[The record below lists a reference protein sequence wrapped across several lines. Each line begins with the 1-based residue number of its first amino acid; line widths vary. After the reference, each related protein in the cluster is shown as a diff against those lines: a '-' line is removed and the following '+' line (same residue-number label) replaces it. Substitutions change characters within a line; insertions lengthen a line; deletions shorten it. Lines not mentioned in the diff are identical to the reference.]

1 MNQSR
6 ILRGI
11 LKGGE
16 ARFFLCDTT
25 AIAQEARTLH
35 NASNTCT
42 AAMGR
47 MLSAVS
53 MMGIGLKDEQ
63 DRISATISGG
73 GPAGAMT
80 AVAGANGVIKITVE
94 NPGTE
99 LPLKANGAFD
109 VGGYLGKNGQLTV
122 IRSNGFSEPYIG
134 RTNLVSGEIGEDF
147 AFVPLMTE
155 RLMLVAAKDDPFPLE
170 HLCMDTPTPYVNLSA
185 FRDKPFILGD
195 PAQKSRKVCDEV
207 FEQLGFKP
215 WILLQSQYNRTSIL
229 LASQGI
235 GYALVPS
242 SIRGTQESL
251 AYYPIDPL
259 LHNSWTIGV
268 TWLKT
273 RRLSHSALQLKQ
285 IVVEILKQPDLET

>member
-1 MNQSR
+1 MIQSR

-53 MMGIGLKDEQ
+53 MMGIGLKDGQ

-147 AFVPLMTE
+147 ALYYLESEQIPSLCALGTKVRNTVESSAGILIQAMPSCSEELLNQLDIRTELFSGISQMSHDMT
-155 RLMLVAAKDDPFPLE
+155 LE
-170 HLCMDTPTPYVNLSA
+170 EIATGA
-185 FRDKPFILGD
+185 FDGLKP
-195 PAQKSRKVCDEV
+195 
-207 FEQLGFKP
+207 
-215 WILLQSQYNRTSIL
+215 
-229 LASQGI
+229 
-235 GYALVPS
+235 
-242 SIRGTQESL
+242 
-251 AYYPIDPL
+251 
-259 LHNSWTIGV
+259 
-268 TWLKT
+268 
-273 RRLSHSALQLKQ
+273 
-285 IVVEILKQPDLET
+285 EILEKQPLFLQCDCSREFIERVLLSVGEKELRSIIEEEGKCEVLCHYCRKKYRFDRAALEALLKEGTKKHE

>member
-16 ARFFLCDTT
+16 ARFFLCDTA

-53 MMGIGLKDEQ
+53 MMGISLKDGQ

-147 AFVPLMTE
+147 ALYYLESEQIPSLCALGTKVRNTVESSAGILIQAMPSCSEELLNQLDIRTELFSGISQMSHDMT
-155 RLMLVAAKDDPFPLE
+155 LE
-170 HLCMDTPTPYVNLSA
+170 EIATGA
-185 FRDKPFILGD
+185 FDGLKP
-195 PAQKSRKVCDEV
+195 
-207 FEQLGFKP
+207 
-215 WILLQSQYNRTSIL
+215 
-229 LASQGI
+229 
-235 GYALVPS
+235 
-242 SIRGTQESL
+242 
-251 AYYPIDPL
+251 
-259 LHNSWTIGV
+259 
-268 TWLKT
+268 
-273 RRLSHSALQLKQ
+273 
-285 IVVEILKQPDLET
+285 EILEKQPLFLQCDCSREFIERVLLSVGEKELRSIIEEEGKCEVLCHYCRKKYRFDRAALEALLKEGTKKHE

>member
-25 AIAQEARTLH
+25 AIAQEARTLN
-35 NASNTCT
+35 NARNTCT

-53 MMGIGLKDEQ
+53 MMGIGLKDGQ

-147 AFVPLMTE
+147 ALYYLESEQIPSLCALGTKVRNTVESSAGILIQAMPSFGRTVESTGYPYRTVFGNISN
-155 RLMLVAAKDDPFPLE
+155 VARYDAG
-170 HLCMDTPTPYVNLSA
+170 
-185 FRDKPFILGD
+185 GD
-195 PAQKSRKVCDEV
+195 CYRC
-207 FEQLGFKP
+207 
-215 WILLQSQYNRTSIL
+215 
-229 LASQGI
+229 
-235 GYALVPS
+235 
-242 SIRGTQESL
+242 IRRS
-251 AYYPIDPL
+251 
-259 LHNSWTIGV
+259 
-268 TWLKT
+268 
-273 RRLSHSALQLKQ
+273 
-285 IVVEILKQPDLET
+285 

>member
-53 MMGIGLKDEQ
+53 MMGIGLKDGQ

-147 AFVPLMTE
+147 ALYYLESDQIPSLCALGTKVRNTVESSAGILIQAMPSCSEELLNQLDIRTELFSGISQMSHDMT
-155 RLMLVAAKDDPFPLE
+155 LE
-170 HLCMDTPTPYVNLSA
+170 EIATGA
-185 FRDKPFILGD
+185 FDGLKP
-195 PAQKSRKVCDEV
+195 
-207 FEQLGFKP
+207 
-215 WILLQSQYNRTSIL
+215 
-229 LASQGI
+229 
-235 GYALVPS
+235 
-242 SIRGTQESL
+242 
-251 AYYPIDPL
+251 
-259 LHNSWTIGV
+259 
-268 TWLKT
+268 
-273 RRLSHSALQLKQ
+273 
-285 IVVEILKQPDLET
+285 EILEKQPLFLQCDCSREFIERVLLSVGEKELRSIIEEEGKCEVLCHYCRKKYRFDRAALEALLKEGTKKHE

>member
-53 MMGIGLKDEQ
+53 MMGIGLKDGQ

-147 AFVPLMTE
+147 ALYYLESEQIPSLCALGTKVRNTVESSAGILIQAMPSCSEELLNQLDIRTELFSGISQMSHDMT
-155 RLMLVAAKDDPFPLE
+155 LE
-170 HLCMDTPTPYVNLSA
+170 EIATGA
-185 FRDKPFILGD
+185 FDGLKP
-195 PAQKSRKVCDEV
+195 
-207 FEQLGFKP
+207 
-215 WILLQSQYNRTSIL
+215 
-229 LASQGI
+229 
-235 GYALVPS
+235 
-242 SIRGTQESL
+242 
-251 AYYPIDPL
+251 
-259 LHNSWTIGV
+259 
-268 TWLKT
+268 
-273 RRLSHSALQLKQ
+273 
-285 IVVEILKQPDLET
+285 EILEKQPLFLQCDCSREFIERVLLSVGEKELRSIIEEEGKCEVLCHYCRKKYRFDRAALEALLKEGTKKHE

>member
-16 ARFFLCDTT
+16 ARFFLCDTA

-53 MMGIGLKDEQ
+53 MMGISLKDGQ

-147 AFVPLMTE
+147 ALYYLESEQIPSLCALGTKVRNTVESSAGILIQAMPSCSEELLNQLDIRTELFSGISQMSHDMT
-155 RLMLVAAKDDPFPLE
+155 LE
-170 HLCMDTPTPYVNLSA
+170 EIATGA
-185 FRDKPFILGD
+185 FDGLKP
-195 PAQKSRKVCDEV
+195 
-207 FEQLGFKP
+207 
-215 WILLQSQYNRTSIL
+215 
-229 LASQGI
+229 
-235 GYALVPS
+235 
-242 SIRGTQESL
+242 
-251 AYYPIDPL
+251 
-259 LHNSWTIGV
+259 
-268 TWLKT
+268 
-273 RRLSHSALQLKQ
+273 
-285 IVVEILKQPDLET
+285 EILEKQSLFLQCDCSREFIERVLLSVGEKELRSIIEEEGKCEVLCHYCRKKYRFDRAALEALLKEGTKKHE

>member
-53 MMGIGLKDEQ
+53 MMGIGLKDGQ

-147 AFVPLMTE
+147 ALYYLESEQIPSLCALGTKVRNTVESSAGILIQAMPSCSEELLNQLDIRTELFSGISQMSHDMT
-155 RLMLVAAKDDPFPLE
+155 LE
-170 HLCMDTPTPYVNLSA
+170 EIATGA
-185 FRDKPFILGD
+185 FDGLKP
-195 PAQKSRKVCDEV
+195 
-207 FEQLGFKP
+207 
-215 WILLQSQYNRTSIL
+215 
-229 LASQGI
+229 
-235 GYALVPS
+235 
-242 SIRGTQESL
+242 
-251 AYYPIDPL
+251 
-259 LHNSWTIGV
+259 
-268 TWLKT
+268 
-273 RRLSHSALQLKQ
+273 
-285 IVVEILKQPDLET
+285 EILEKQPLFLQCDCSREFIERVLLSVGEKELRSIIEEEGKCEVMCHYCRKKYRFDRAALEALLKEGTKKHE

>member
-16 ARFFLCDTT
+16 ARFFLCDTA

-53 MMGIGLKDEQ
+53 MMGIGLKDGQ

-147 AFVPLMTE
+147 ALYYLESEQIPSLCALGTKVRNTVESSAGILIQAMPSCSEELLNQLDIRTELFSGISQMSHDMT
-155 RLMLVAAKDDPFPLE
+155 LE
-170 HLCMDTPTPYVNLSA
+170 EIATGA
-185 FRDKPFILGD
+185 FDGLKP
-195 PAQKSRKVCDEV
+195 
-207 FEQLGFKP
+207 
-215 WILLQSQYNRTSIL
+215 
-229 LASQGI
+229 
-235 GYALVPS
+235 
-242 SIRGTQESL
+242 
-251 AYYPIDPL
+251 
-259 LHNSWTIGV
+259 
-268 TWLKT
+268 
-273 RRLSHSALQLKQ
+273 
-285 IVVEILKQPDLET
+285 EILEKQPLFLQCDCSREFIERVLLSVGEKELRSIIEEEGKCEVLCHYCRKKYRFDRAALEALLKEGTKKHE